1 MSVDRIVQVL
11 RRRPAPGHFR
21 DQLFW
26 LVDLIY
32 ACKASGD
39 NALAAEAQVVED
51 ALGALGEFLETGNKD
66 ALTRATAQVEH
77 FARLVR
83 QAVGDAGDTGGEG

>member
-11 RRRPAPGHFR
+11 RRRPAPGQFR
-21 DQLFW
+21 EQLFW

-51 ALGALGEFLETGNKD
+51 ALGALGEFLETGNED
-66 ALTRATAQVEH
+66 ALGRATAQVEH

-83 QAVGDAGDTGGEG
+83 QVVGEP